1 MSFKEAEI
9 IRKRAEAF
17 LRNAERLLTEG
28 EWDLAAFN
36 LEQYCQLILKY
47 KLLTRTGSY
56 PRTHSLIRLLRE
68 LGRLSKREEA
78 EKFIERNV
86 LYLTKIEDA
95 YIGARYL
102 PRRYEEA
109 EVRQLLRFVEEEF
122 AGFVREL

>member
-1 MSFKEAEI
+1 MEVLRE
-9 IRKRAEAF
+9 RAEAF
-17 LRNAERLLTEG
+17 LENARRLLADRSF
-28 EWDLAAFN
+28 DLAAFS
-36 LEQYCQLILKY
+36 LEQFCQLTLKY
-47 KLLTRTGSY
+47 KLLLKTGTY

-68 LGRLSKREEA
+68 LGRLSKPEEA